1 MSTFAEQVAATRAA
15 RPSKEVQVILDGEF
29 SLERERLLAEL
40 ESVDSSDVRLAAVSP
55 AEEIQARL
63 DALTESAKDSIVTLR
78 FKRLSGR
85 VWADLTSR
93 NPVRLDVP
101 IDKHYGYNYDAVCEA
116 AAALNGVR
124 IEGDDEVPLTTEE
137 WSELFDVLSGAEIGL
152 IRDAVWELN
161 EWEPSQRLNA
171 LVKGFGAATRSDSK

>member
-1 MSTFAEQVAATRAA
+1 MSEFSEKLAAAREA
-15 RPSKEVQVILDGEF
+15 RPSKDVQVILDGEF
-29 SLERERLLAEL
+29 ALERERLTAEL
-40 ESVDSSDVRLAAVSP
+40 AHADDD
-55 AEEIQARL
+55 ARL
-63 DALTESAKDSIVTLR
+63 SSKSAADEIRERLEALTAAAQDSIITFR

-116 AAALNGVR
+116 AASLNGVR
-124 IEGDDEVPLTTEE
+124 IEGDEEVPLSNEE
-137 WSELFDVLSGAEIGL
+137 WAELFDVLSGAEIGL

>member
-1 MSTFAEQVAATRAA
+1 MSTFGEKLAAAREA
-15 RPSKEVQVILDGEF
+15 RPSKDVQVILDGEF
-29 SLERERLLAEL
+29 ALERERLMAEL
-40 ESVDSSDVRLAAVSP
+40 KNADTGKRLASKSP
-55 AEEIQARL
+55 AEEIQERL
-63 DALTESAKDSIVTLR
+63 DALAEAAKDSIVTLR

-93 NPVRLDVP
+93 NPVRVDVP

-116 AAALNGVR
+116 AASLNGVR
-124 IEGDDEVPLTTEE
+124 VDGDEEVALTTEE

-152 IRDAVWELN
+152 VRDAVWELN
-161 EWEPSQRLNA
+161 EWEPSQRLQS